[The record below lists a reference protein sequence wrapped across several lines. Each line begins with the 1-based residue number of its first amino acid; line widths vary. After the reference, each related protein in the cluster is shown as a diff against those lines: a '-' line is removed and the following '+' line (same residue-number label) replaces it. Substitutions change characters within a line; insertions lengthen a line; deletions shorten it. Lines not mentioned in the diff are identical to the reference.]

1 MERKEVDREQETT
14 LEEMFASL
22 DGLIEALESRDISL
36 EDSFSK
42 CREGIELLKACNEK
56 IDTVEKKMLVL
67 NDNGE
72 TDEF

>member
-1 MERKEVDREQETT
+1 MAPKKKGEIT
-14 LEEMFASL
+14 LEEAFVSL
-22 DGLIEALESRDISL
+22 EQTIEALESREISL
-36 EDSFSK
+36 ENSFQK
-42 CREGIELLKACNEK
+42 YQEGMELVKQCNEK